1 MRSKAGDV
9 SLPDRLHGAR
19 IVLGVSGGIAAY
31 KSADLTSKLV
41 QAGADVDVVLTD
53 GALHFIQPLTFNA
66 LTRRPVY
73 SSVVEPWSA
82 VQAGHVT
89 LAEQAEV
96 LLIAPATANTIA
108 RLAHGLVDDML
119 TAVAL
124 ATRAPIL
131 IAPAMEHNMWH
142 HPATQANLKLLQ
154 ARGVIVIAPDA
165 GRLASG
171 ANGDGRLAAI
181 DVILA
186 KVRQALQSDTTL
198 AGKRIVV
205 SAGGTQEAID
215 PVRYIGNRSS
225 GRMGV
230 EIARAAAARG
240 AAVTLVAVQDVDVNV
255 SGIDV
260 VRVRSAREMESAI
273 HDAIPGAD
281 AIVMAA
287 AVADFRPVTES
298 TQKIK
303 KQPGQ
308 DGLTI
313 ELMRNPDII
322 AGIDQP
328 GLVKIGFAAET
339 QHLAEHA
346 QQKLQDKGLA
356 MIVANDAVATIGSLE
371 SEATLFFAD
380 RAPVHLPKAAKDVVA
395 DRIVD
400 ELVTLLGVQTDA

>member
-1 MRSKAGDV
+1 
-9 SLPDRLHGAR
+9 LHGAR
-19 IVLGVSGGIAAY
+19 IVLGVSGGIAVY

-41 QAGADVDVVLTD
+41 QAGADVDVVMTD

-66 LTRRPVY
+66 LTRRQVY
-73 SSVVEPWSA
+73 SNVAEPWSEA
-82 VQAGHVT
+82 QAGHVT

-142 HPATQANLKLLQ
+142 HPATQANLKLLG
-154 ARGVIVIAPDA
+154 ARGVIVIAPES

-171 ANGDGRLAAI
+171 ANGDGRLAETNA
-181 DVILA
+181 ILA
-186 KVRQALQSDTTL
+186 SVRQALQSDGAL

-240 AAVTLVAVQDVDVNV
+240 AAVTLVAVQDVDATVP
-255 SGIDV
+255 GIDV
-260 VRVRSAREMESAI
+260 VRVRSAREMEVAI
-273 HDAIPGAD
+273 HEAISGAD

-287 AVADFRPVTES
+287 AVADFRPVAES

-313 ELMRNPDII
+313 ELTRNPDII
-322 AGIDQP
+322 AGINQP

-339 QHLAEHA
+339 QDLARHA
-346 QQKLQDKGLA
+346 QQKLKAKGLA

-371 SEATLFFAD
+371 SEATFFFAD
-380 RAPVHLPKAAKDVVA
+380 RPPVHLPRAPKDVVA
-395 DRIVD
+395 ARIVE
-400 ELVTLLGVQTDA
+400 ELVTLLGARPDA